1 VFNYQITN
9 LPNYQISSD
18 LVEMLK
24 NKEKLLAGWRVLVT
38 RASHQAYGLSD
49 PLRQLGATVIEI
61 PTIEIHS
68 LPNHGMLDYALLKID
83 HYDTLILTSVNG
95 VEALFER
102 YNRMGLPIEDMK
114 HLLVVAI
121 GPATAAAIQSEG
133 LSVSIV
139 PEKYV
144 AESVLEALR
153 GRLFKHSRVLLV
165 RAKVAR
171 DVLPAELQKMGA
183 TVDVI
188 DAYET
193 RVPEDAK
200 EKLEKVF
207 RDPASRPHVITFT
220 SSSTATNFL
229 TLISENARVFLEGV
243 HLASIGPVTS
253 ETLQKAGFP
262 PTIEAKEYT
271 MQGVVNAISEYASQ
285 TDPKQ
290 KRLHRV
296 K

>member
-1 VFNYQITN
+1 MGSNN
-9 LPNYQISSD
+9 NP
-18 LVEMLK
+18 
-24 NKEKLLAGWRVLVT
+24 LAGWRVLVT
-38 RASHQAYGLSD
+38 RAAHQSYGLSD

-61 PTIEIHS
+61 PTIEIGL
-68 LPNHGMLDYALLKID
+68 LPTTVLDHALIKID

-95 VEALFER
+95 VEVLFER

-133 LSVSIV
+133 LGVSIV
-139 PEKYV
+139 PEQYV
-144 AESVLEALR
+144 AESVIEALR
-153 GRLFKHSRVLLV
+153 GKIFKQSRVLLV

-171 DVLPAELQKMGA
+171 DVLPNELRKMGA

-188 DAYET
+188 EAYET
-193 RVPEDAK
+193 RVPQDAK
-200 EKLEKVF
+200 QKLEKVF
-207 RDPASRPHVITFT
+207 LDSGSRPHVVTFT
-220 SSSTATNFL
+220 SSSTANNFL
-229 TLISENARVFLEGV
+229 GLLSDNAREFLEGV

-253 ETLQKAGFP
+253 DTLRQAGFP

-271 MQGVVNAISEYASQ
+271 MQGVVDAISAYASQ
-285 TDPKQ
+285 TDPNQ